1 MKNLK
6 KLTQIFV
13 AVTLI
18 IFLLSGV
25 NVLATETIVVIKGS
39 TTVLPIAQSCAE
51 VFMDENPK
59 ISISVQ
65 GGGSGVGI
73 ASLIDGTCNIADAS
87 RPIKDKEVATAKEKG
102 INPVTNIVARDAIAV
117 AVHPSNGINGLTL
130 EQIKAIYTGEI
141 SNWSN
146 LGGSDQSIVI
156 ISRDSSSGT
165 FETFNEL
172 ALDGE
177 KVRPDALLQASNSA
191 VATTVANTP
200 GGIGYIGLGYVSEK
214 VKAISVDNVMPSK
227 ETVNSGDY
235 ALARPLFMYTDGEPT
250 GAVKKFLDFV
260 MSEEGQKLV
269 EENGYISLK

>member
-18 IFLLSGV
+18 IFLLSGA

-39 TTVLPIAQSCAE
+39 TTVLPIAQACAE
-51 VFMDENPK
+51 VFMDENLK

-130 EQIKAIYTGEI
+130 EQMKAIYTGEI
-141 SNWSN
+141 SNWSD

-200 GGIGYIGLGYVSEK
+200 GAIGYIGLGYVSEK

-227 ETVNSGDY
+227 ETVNSGTY
-235 ALARPLFMYTDGEPT
+235 PLARPLFMYTDGEPT
-250 GAVKKFLDFV
+250 GAVEKFLDFV

>member
-6 KLTQIFV
+6 RFCQIFV
-13 AVTLI
+13 TLTLV
-18 IFLLSGV
+18 IFSLTSIS
-25 NVLATETIVVIKGS
+25 VLAAEKIIIIKGS
-39 TTVLPIAQSCAE
+39 TTVLPIAQSCSE
-51 VFMDENPK
+51 VFMDQNED

-87 RPIKDKEVATAKEKG
+87 RPIKDKEIATAKEKG
-102 INPVTNIVARDAIAV
+102 INPVANVVARDAIAV
-117 AVHPSNGINGLTL
+117 AVHPSNDIDGLTL

-141 SNWSN
+141 SNWSD
-146 LGGSDQSIVI
+146 LGGSDSEIVV

-172 ALDGE
+172 ALDDE

-191 VATTVANTP
+191 VATSVANTP
-200 GGIGYIGLGYVSEK
+200 GAIGYIGLGYVSEK
-214 VKAISVDNVMPSK
+214 VKAVAVDETMPSK

-235 ALARPLFMYTDGEPT
+235 ALARPLFMYTDGEPK
-250 GAVKKFLDFV
+250 GAVEKFLDFV